1 MLRISV
7 AISLQGVFTGQKK
20 KKKKMLAQKFWVR
33 PPALLKGT
41 SPEA

>member
-7 AISLQGVFTGQKK
+7 AISLRGVFTGQKK
-20 KKKKMLAQKFWVR
+20 KKRLAQKFWVR

>member
-7 AISLQGVFTGQKK
+7 AISLQGVFIGQKK
-20 KKKKMLAQKFWVR
+20 KKKRLAQKLWVR
-33 PPALLKGT
+33 PRALLKGT

>member
-7 AISLQGVFTGQKK
+7 AISLQGVFIGKK
-20 KKKKMLAQKFWVR
+20 KKKRLAQKFWVR